1 MGYLSQNEIKKI
13 GFKSYGSNLLISDK
27 ATFYRP
33 ERISLGSNIKIDD
46 FAVLANNIVIGDF
59 VHISI
64 SAYLLSSEKA
74 LIKLDDFSGVSHRT
88 HIFTSSDNYSDKFL
102 SGPIVGNNFT
112 SVIHKSVTLEKH
124 TILGAMSII
133 LPGVILREGSTIG
146 AGSVVYRSTK
156 AWSVYIGN
164 PAKKI
169 WDRDRGVLEVEKEF
183 RKNSCLNTS
192 FLKLL
197 EEKE

>member
-1 MGYLSQNEIKKI
+1 MGYLSEDKIAKI
-13 GFKSYGSNLLISDK
+13 GFKSYGENLLISDK

-46 FAVLANNIVIGDF
+46 FAVLANHISIGDF

-64 SAYLLSSEKA
+64 SAHLLSSDEA
-74 LIKLDDFSGVSHRT
+74 LIRLDNFSGVSHRT

-102 SGPIVGNNFT
+102 SGPAVSKRYT
-112 SVIHKSVTLEKH
+112 SVIHKNVTLQKH
-124 TILGAMSII
+124 TILGAMSIV
-133 LPGVILREGSTIG
+133 LPGVVLREGSSIG

-156 AWSVYIGN
+156 EWGVYIGN

-183 RKNSCLNTS
+183 LQNKELSVS
-192 FLKLL
+192 FLNLL
-197 EEKE
+197 SKRG